1 MQKGMNVLIILIIT
15 TYQNILTSGTRNRT
29 DNIAMLQVTALE
41 SMFLFTYPWIR
52 H

>member
-15 TYQNILTSGTRNRT
+15 TYQNILTSGTGNRT
-29 DNIAMLQVTALE
+29 DNIAMLQVKALE